1 METTARYPTKSRS
14 TETNLKIP
22 NTLIYL
28 AVAVLAA
35 VVAITPLAVPPAGP
49 APGTVGSFSTAR
61 ALRDLAVITAAPRVP
76 GSAGYDA
83 AVDYLVGEFEAMGL
97 EPEVTEALSVRGGE
111 GIANVGRAR
120 NVVVRIPG
128 TDSTGAVLLAGHL
141 DTVHTTVGAS
151 DCGGCSIAV
160 VETARALL
168 EGPPLR
174 NDVILLLEDG
184 EETTR
189 AGSYTFATEHPL
201 ANDVKVAVNLEAM
214 GASGS
219 SLLYVTGPENGWLI
233 REALGALPAPVAYSF
248 ANDLVWVT
256 GTGGSDLDQFLL
268 AADAGLGLAYV
279 GDVPAYHTMRDSV
292 ATLDPRTLSHQGSSM
307 LALARHLGNAPLDG
321 SLRGPDIV
329 YYNLAGHM
337 MVRYPAG
344 VGIGI
349 AALAAAAAAAVLAFG
364 LRRGELTVRG
374 LLTGILTLVPFA
386 LAATALAGG
395 VWALLRALD
404 PRLQVFMIGV
414 TYDRAWYTLAFVT
427 LAAGAVLAG
436 YGLLRRRSSADLSAG
451 ALIIWAGLGLLAAFA
466 LPGSSYLFALPSL
479 MAAGALAVA
488 LFAGDERRWPR
499 ALATALAV
507 AGTVIVYAPFVNFL
521 GIFSGRADL
530 LMPLPMIALLPA
542 LFVALVPGL
551 LLPAFDG
558 SQPRGRWLAAA
569 ALAGASIL
577 IIGGIA
583 LTARFTED
591 RPKPN
596 MVAYVLNADSS
607 EAYWVTGA
615 DRATR
620 SRAALLDEWTSQY
633 VNGEVEE
640 TLYSPWGAF
649 LADSYPAY
657 RSPAPA
663 LDLPLPEATVL
674 ADNVDA
680 QGQRHLRLR
689 LASPGGAATT
699 MVRFSSGTPFVG
711 ATVEGRPVD
720 GISPETPRDL
730 VMMDFHAVIDDGE
743 GIEVALTLDGDA
755 PVSVFLE
762 DHVYALPEV
771 EGMDAR
777 PRPDWM
783 MPSPTFVSDATLI
796 RRTVTMP

>member
-1 METTARYPTKSRS
+1 M
-14 TETNLKIP
+14 
-22 NTLIYL
+22 LIYL
-28 AVAVLAA
+28 VVAALAT
-35 VVAITPLAVPPAGP
+35 VVAITPLAVPPASP
-49 APGTVGSFSTAR
+49 APGAVGTFSTER
-61 ALRDLAVITAAPRVP
+61 ALRDLEAITAAPRVP
-76 GSAGYDA
+76 GSAGYEA
-83 AVDYLVGEFEAMGL
+83 AVDYLVAEFEAMGL
-97 EPEVTEALSVRGGE
+97 RPEVTEALSVRGGE
-111 GIANVGRAR
+111 GVANVGRAR

-141 DTVHTTVGAS
+141 DTVHTTTGAS

-174 NDVILLLEDG
+174 NDLILLLEDG

-189 AGSYTFATEHPL
+189 AGSFSFVEQHPL
-201 ANDVKVAVNLEAM
+201 ADDVKVAVNLEAM
-214 GASGS
+214 GTGGS
-219 SLLYVTGPENGWLI
+219 SLLYVTGQENGWLI
-233 REALGALPAPVAYSF
+233 REALSALPAPVAYSF
-248 ANDLVWVT
+248 ANDLVWIT
-256 GTGGSDLDQFLL
+256 GTGGSDLDQFLM
-268 AADAGLGLAYV
+268 AADAGLGLVYV

-292 ATLDPRTLSHQGSSM
+292 ATLDPRTLHHQGASM
-307 LALARHLGNAPLDG
+307 LALARHLGNTPLDG
-321 SLRGPDIV
+321 GLRRGDMV
-329 YYNLAGHM
+329 YYNLIGRAV
-337 MVRYPAG
+337 VRYPAP

-349 AALAAAAAAAVLAFG
+349 AALAVAALAGILWAG
-364 LRRGELTVRG
+364 LSRDKLTVRG
-374 LLTGILTLVPFA
+374 LLTGFLTLVPFV
-386 LAATALAGG
+386 LAASAIAGG
-395 VWALLRALD
+395 VWALLRTLD
-404 PRLQVFMIGV
+404 PRLQVFMIGI
-414 TYDRAWYTLAFVT
+414 TYDRAWYTLAFVL

-436 YGLLRRRSSADLSAG
+436 YGLMRRRSSADLSAG
-451 ALIIWAGLGLLAAFA
+451 ALVIWTGLAVLTAFT

-479 MAAGALAVA
+479 LAAGMLAVT
-488 LFAGDERRWPR
+488 LFGGDERRWPR
-499 ALATALAV
+499 TLATALAV
-507 AGTVIVYAPFVNFL
+507 AGTVLIYAPFVNFL

-542 LFVALVPGL
+542 LFVGLLPGL

-558 SQPRGRWLAAA
+558 ARPRRRWLASA
-569 ALAGASIL
+569 ALVGASAL
-577 IIGGIA
+577 IIGGVA

-596 MVAYVLNADSS
+596 MVAYILNADSG
-607 EAYWVTGA
+607 EAHWVTGA
-615 DRATR
+615 DRVTR
-620 SRAALLDEWTSQY
+620 SRDTFLDEWTSQY

-663 LDLPLPEATVL
+663 LDLPAPSVTVL
-674 ADNVDA
+674 ADEVNA
-680 QGQRHLRLR
+680 AGQRHLRLR
-689 LASPGGAATT
+689 LDSPGGAPTT
-699 MVRFSSGTPFVG
+699 MVRFSSDAPFVG
-711 ATVEGRPVD
+711 AEVEGRPVD

-762 DHVYALPEV
+762 DHTYALPEI

-796 RRTVTMP
+796 RRTVTLP